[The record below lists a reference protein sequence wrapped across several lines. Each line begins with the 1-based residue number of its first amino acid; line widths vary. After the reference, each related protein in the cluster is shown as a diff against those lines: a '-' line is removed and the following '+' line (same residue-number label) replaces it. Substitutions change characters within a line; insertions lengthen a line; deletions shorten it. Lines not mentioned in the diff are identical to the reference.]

1 MLLFNSRSVHVYK
14 DYMQSNNKVP
24 VLAFSHGLVLKP
36 VVTTLLVNVV
46 TASD

>member
-1 MLLFNSRSVHVYK
+1 
-14 DYMQSNNKVP
+14 

-36 VVTTLLVNVV
+36 IVATLLVHVV

>member
-1 MLLFNSRSVHVYK
+1 MLLFNSGSVHVYK

-36 VVTTLLVNVV
+36 IVATLLVHV